1 MAFQA
6 EIVVPIIQHFRV
18 DRTVRL
24 MTNGAAF
31 AHRLVLEDNR
41 LRLLAMASSTG
52 FILPHHR
59 QTSSGFLYVAPM
71 RIMALDAIHMAL
83 GQRMMLGELEVG
95 VDVLMATVASFRI
108 SPRIVNESSPAPAG
122 LDMPAARPVARLTTG
137 STRRPIMIQM
147 HPGMDIVRKLLRDD
161 TVAFNARLVADKC
174 RALNHRWRSHHG
186 TRHRGTG
193 AEHRGQSEQ
202 TGEHAQSKQVPPK
215 TRPCGKHFG

>member
-6 EIVVPIIQHFRV
+6 EIVVPVVQHLCV

-24 MTNGAAF
+24 MTNGAAL
-31 AHRLVLEDNR
+31 AHRFVFKDHR

-52 FILPHHR
+52 FILPPHC
-59 QTSSGFLYVAPM
+59 QSASGFFHIAPM

-83 GQRMMLGELEVG
+83 GQRVMLGELEVG
-95 VDVLMATVASFRI
+95 VDVLMATEASFRI

-161 TVAFNARLVADKC
+161 AVAFNTRLVADK
-174 RALNHRWRSHHG
+174 RRTFNHRRRSHHG

-193 AEHRGQSEQ
+193 TEHRGKAEQ
-202 TGEHAQSKQVPPK
+202 TG
-215 TRPCGKHFG
+215 

>member
-24 MTNGAAF
+24 MTNSAAF

-41 LRLLAMASSTG
+41 LRLLAMTSGTG

-59 QTSSGFLYVAPM
+59 QTASGFLHVAPM
-71 RIMALDAIHMAL
+71 RIMALDAIHLAL
-83 GQRMMLGELEVG
+83 GQRMMLGELEVR
-95 VDVLMATVASFRI
+95 VDILVATEAGLRI
-108 SPRIVNESSPAPAG
+108 SPRVVNESSPAAAG
-122 LDMPAARPVARLTTG
+122 LDVLAAGPVARLATG
-137 STRRPIMIQM
+137 STRRAVAIQV
-147 HPGMDIVRKLLRDD
+147 HPRMDIVRKLLRDD
-161 TVAFNARLVADKC
+161 SVAFNARLVADKC

-193 AEHRGQSEQ
+193 AEHRGKAEQ
-202 TGEHAQSKQVPPK
+202 TG
-215 TRPCGKHFG
+215 

>member
-6 EIVVPIIQHFRV
+6 KIVVPVVQHLCV

-31 AHRLVLEDNR
+31 AHRFVLEEHR
-41 LRLLAMASSTG
+41 LRLLAMASGTG

-59 QTSSGFLYVAPM
+59 QTSSGFLHVAPM

-83 GQRMMLGELEVG
+83 GHWMMLGELEVR

-108 SPRIVNESSPAPAG
+108 SPRVVNESSPAAAG
-122 LDMPAARPVARLTTG
+122 LDVLAASPVARLATG
-137 STRRPIMIQM
+137 STRRPITIQV
-147 HPGMDIVRKLLRDD
+147 HPGMNIVRKLLRDD
-161 TVAFNARLVADKC
+161 AVAFNTRLVADKR
-174 RALNHRWRSHHG
+174 RAFNHRRRSHHG

-193 AEHRGQSEQ
+193 TEHRGKAEQ
-202 TGEHAQSKQVPPK
+202 TG
-215 TRPCGKHFG
+215 